1 MTTRG
6 GRSRGHAVHVV
17 DTRDG
22 TPASLETVNALA
34 RLRLVAQ
41 RLGIEMRVVTDS
53 EALPQLILLVGLEDV
68 LICLGDLPVETARET
83 ELLEQVGVEEVVD
96 MDDPSA

>member
-1 MTTRG
+1 
-6 GRSRGHAVHVV
+6 
-17 DTRDG
+17 
-22 TPASLETVNALA
+22 
-34 RLRLVAQ
+34 
-41 RLGIEMRVVTDS
+41 MRVVTDS